1 MPDSI
6 LPRDGLVIV
15 AKRDCPTCVLV
26 EPVMQSLDRA
36 GPLTVFS
43 QDDPSFPSGVRSVVY
58 DSELER
64 SFHLKIEAVPTLI
77 RFAEGREVERAV
89 GWDRAEWLRVAG
101 EAAEGKGLPAWQP
114 GCGSKSVEPGVQ
126 EALIARFG
134 ETGLQSRAI
143 ALGHWDDPIEACF
156 ERGWSDGLPV
166 VPMMFND

>member
-1 MPDSI
+1 MPDTI

-36 GPLTVFS
+36 GPLMVLS
-43 QDDPSFPSGVRSVVY
+43 QDDPTFPSGVRSVVY
-58 DSELER
+58 DDSLER
-64 SFHLKIEAVPTLI
+64 SFHLKIEAVPTVI
-77 RFAEGREVERAV
+77 RFAGGREVARAV
-89 GWDRAEWLRVAG
+89 GWDRAEWLKVAG
-101 EAAEGKGLPAWQP
+101 DAAKGDGLPAWQP

-126 EALIARFG
+126 EALIARYG

-156 ERGWSDGLPV
+156 
-166 VPMMFND
+166 